1 MRNSTVPLLVD
12 TKHMQMTDMQFPWFA
27 AQTRLVSSMAA
38 GVPGTGTPLP
48 GGLSDGF
55 AFRGPSFGADDGMN
69 SDDFILGWVLQSI
82 WGIRRH
88 PLGRDRA
95 AVDGTRIGEAE
106 AEAGVAAEVAEVAEV
121 DGGVE
126 AVGITRDEGVL
137 VEVAIDLVDISLSGL
152 SASKLI
158 DFSVPYSQA
167 RPYNATIIKP
177 V

>member
-1 MRNSTVPLLVD
+1 MRNSAVPLLVD
-12 TKHMQMTDMQFPWFA
+12 TKHMQMTDMQFPWSA

-106 AEAGVAAEVAEVAEV
+106 AEAGVAAEVAEV

-126 AVGITRDEGVL
+126 AVGITRDKGVFA
-137 VEVAIDLVDISLSGL
+137 EVAIDLVDISLGP
-152 SASKLI
+152 
-158 DFSVPYSQA
+158 FS
-167 RPYNATIIKP
+167 IKTH
-177 V
+177 

>member
-69 SDDFILGWVLQSI
+69 SDDFIPGLG
-82 WGIRRH
+82 
-88 PLGRDRA
+88 
-95 AVDGTRIGEAE
+95 
-106 AEAGVAAEVAEVAEV
+106 AAEHFGNPPPPAGPRQ
-121 DGGVE
+121 GGGGRNE
-126 AVGITRDEGVL
+126 DWG
-137 VEVAIDLVDISLSGL
+137 SGGGGGGGSGGGGGGGGGRRGGGGGYYERQGGL
-152 SASKLI
+152 
-158 DFSVPYSQA
+158 
-167 RPYNATIIKP
+167 RRGRH
-177 V
+177 